1 MKRIIQLILF
11 FSLIAISLIVHRL
24 YFQENDK
31 KINTHTNIS
40 TEKFSGSENNL
51 IKDLRYEV
59 KLDIDNEYIIIAE
72 LGELIYEN
80 DVEKVKMQIVIATLI
95 DKNKI
100 PITIKSN
107 KALYDNSNY
116 DTNFSENVKIEYM
129 GDIIFSDK
137 VDLEFKN
144 NIINIYDNV
153 VYNGTDGVMKAD
165 YITINLITKKINVN
179 MKNKKNN
186 IKIIVK

>member
-1 MKRIIQLILF
+1 
-11 FSLIAISLIVHRL
+11 
-24 YFQENDK
+24 
-31 KINTHTNIS
+31 
-40 TEKFSGSENNL
+40 
-51 IKDLRYEV
+51 
-59 KLDIDNEYIIIAE
+59 
-72 LGELIYEN
+72 
-80 DVEKVKMQIVIATLI
+80 
-95 DKNKI
+95 
-100 PITIKSN
+100 
-107 KALYDNSNY
+107 
-116 DTNFSENVKIEYM
+116 M

-179 MKNKKNN
+179 IKNKKNN

>member
-11 FSLIAISLIVHRL
+11 FSLIAISLIVHGL

-31 KINTHTNIS
+31 KINTQTNIS

-59 KLDIDNEYIIIAE
+59 KLDSYNEYIITAE

-129 GDIIFSDK
+129 DDIIFSDK
-137 VDLEFKN
+137 VDLDFKN

>member
-1 MKRIIQLILF
+1 M
-11 FSLIAISLIVHRL
+11 
-24 YFQENDK
+24 
-31 KINTHTNIS
+31 
-40 TEKFSGSENNL
+40 
-51 IKDLRYEV
+51 
-59 KLDIDNEYIIIAE
+59 DIDNEYIIIAE